1 VADVLAEAGAAMRFG
16 EVEVR
21 WVDVL
26 AVLCAVFLVVWFV
39 WPWFA

>member
-1 VADVLAEAGAAMRFG
+1 MRFG

-39 WPWFA
+39 WPWVSP

>member
-1 VADVLAEAGAAMRFG
+1 VADVRPKAGSAMRFG

-26 AVLCAVFLVVWFV
+26 AVLCAVFIVVWFV
-39 WPWFA
+39 WPWFS